1 MKELYPELIDYIF
14 EYCSQYYSE
23 SEVKAREHHFGII
36 KKIGEYPDNV
46 HPMFDKAKQRFLTTD
61 VEALKLLENG
71 YQEFIKNTSTR
82 IYKEHGK
89 ELELNLCAKCGK
101 IARTP
106 EARQCRFCGNDW
118 H

>member
-1 MKELYPELIDYIF
+1 MMKELYPELIDYIF
-14 EYCSQYYSE
+14 QYCWKFYSDAE
-23 SEVKAREHHFGII
+23 RKAKDHYFGNFKFGKYPENIHP
-36 KKIGEYPDNV
+36 KIDQ
-46 HPMFDKAKQRFLTTD
+46 AKQRFLTTD
-61 VEALKLLENG
+61 IDALKLLENG

-82 IYKEHGK
+82 IYNEHRK

-106 EARQCRFCGNDW
+106 EARQCRFCKNDW

>member
-1 MKELYPELIDYIF
+1 LKELYPELIDYIF
-14 EYCSQYYSE
+14 RYCWEYYSE
-23 SEVKAREHHFGII
+23 TERKAKDHYIGDFKFGKYDENI
-36 KKIGEYPDNV
+36 
-46 HPMFDKAKQRFLTTD
+46 HPMIDKAKQRFLTTD
-61 VEALKLLENG
+61 IEALKLLENG
-71 YQEFIKNTSTR
+71 YEEFIKNTSTR